1 MAIRDYDRL
10 FIGGDWVAPEGT
22 DTIGIISPVS
32 EEVIARVPDG
42 TEADVDKAV
51 AAARIAFDRGP
62 WPRMAPA
69 ERGEI
74 LRQAAAQITAEMGDM
89 AEIITREMGAP
100 ITFSNLGQVFAPTMI
115 FNYYADLAGTFAFDE
130 VRDGLLN
137 PKVLVTKEPV
147 GVVGAIAP
155 WNVPLFIAAAKLAP
169 SLAAGCTVVYKP
181 APETPLDAFR
191 LAEIFEAC
199 GLPKGVLSVIP
210 AGREVSEHLVTHPG
224 VDKISFTGSGVGGKR
239 IGGLCGERLKR
250 CTLELGGKSAAIIL
264 DDADLATTIPTLLP
278 NAIMNNGQACIAQ
291 TRILAPR
298 ARYAEVVDAVVSGVS
313 AMKVGDPM
321 DPATEVGPVV
331 ADRQRTRI
339 EGYLDSG
346 REEGATVA
354 IGGGR
359 PSGSDFAKGWYVEPT
374 VFSNVDN
381 KMKIAQ
387 EEIFGPVLVVI
398 PYDGDDNAVEIAN
411 DSNYGLCGSVWT
423 NDNDRGL
430 GVARQ
435 VRTGTYMLNTFAP
448 IDFATPFGG
457 FKESGV
463 GREFGPEGL
472 GSFLEMK
479 SIGLPADYTPR
490 TGS

>member
-22 DTIGIISPVS
+22 DTIGIVSPAS

-42 TEADVDKAV
+42 TEADIDKAV
-51 AAARIAFDRGP
+51 AAARTAFDHGP
-62 WPRMAPA
+62 WPRMTPA
-69 ERGEI
+69 ERAEI
-74 LRQAAAQITAEMGDM
+74 LRAVATQVTAEMGDM
-89 AEIITREMGAP
+89 AEIITREMGSP
-100 ITFSNLGQVFAPTMI
+100 ISFSGMGQVLAPTMI
-115 FNYYADLAGTFAFDE
+115 FNYYADLATSYAFDE
-130 VRDGLLN
+130 VRAGLLN
-137 PKVLVTKEPV
+137 PQVLVTKEPV

-169 SLAAGCTVVYKP
+169 SLAAGCTVVFKP

-191 LAEIFEAC
+191 LAEIFTEA
-199 GLPKGVLSVIP
+199 GLPRGVLSVVP

-278 NAIMNNGQACIAQ
+278 NSIMNNGQACIAQ

-298 ARYAEVVDAVVSGVS
+298 ARYAEVVDAVVSGV
-313 AMKVGDPM
+313 AALQVGDPM

-331 ADRQRTRI
+331 AERQRSRI

-354 IGGGR
+354 LGGGR
-359 PSGSDFAKGWYVEPT
+359 PSGSAFSKGWYVEPT
-374 VFSNVDN
+374 VFSDVDN
-381 KMKIAQ
+381 KMRIAQ

-411 DSNYGLCGSVWT
+411 DSSYGLCGSVWT
-423 NDNDRGL
+423 ADNDRGL

-435 VRTGTYMLNTFAP
+435 VRTGTYMLNAFAP
-448 IDFATPFGG
+448 IDFSTPFGG

-472 GSFLEMK
+472 ASFLEMK
-479 SIGLPADYTPR
+479 SIALPAGYTPEV
-490 TGS
+490 

>member
-331 ADRQRTRI
+331 AERQRTRI

-359 PSGSDFAKGWYVEPT
+359 PNGSDFAKGWYVEPT
-374 VFSNVDN
+374 VFSDVDN

-479 SIGLPADYTPR
+479 SIGLPAGYTPR

>member
-22 DTIGIISPVS
+22 EVIEVISPS
-32 EEVIARVPDG
+32 TEEVVGRVPDG
-42 TEADVDKAV
+42 TEADIDKAV
-51 AAARIAFDRGP
+51 AAARTAFDRGP
-62 WPRMAPA
+62 WPRMSPLERA
-69 ERGEI
+69 EV
-74 LRQAAAQITAEMGDM
+74 LSKAAAQITAELDDL
-89 AEIITREMGAP
+89 AAVITGEMGSP
-100 ITFSNLGQVFAPTMI
+100 IGFATMAQVLAPTMI
-115 FNYYADLAGTFAFDE
+115 FSYYAELAKTFAFDE
-130 VRDGLLN
+130 VRSGMLN
-137 PKVLVTKEPV
+137 PQMLVTKEPV

-169 SLAAGCTVVYKP
+169 ALLAGCAVVYKP
-181 APETPLDAFR
+181 APETPFDAFR
-191 LAEIFEAC
+191 LAEILAEA
-199 GLPKGVLSVIP
+199 GLPKGVLSVVP
-210 AGREVSEHLVTHPG
+210 AGRAVSEHLVTHPG

-264 DDADLATTIPTLLP
+264 DDADLATTMPALLP

-298 ARYAEVVDAVVSGVS
+298 SRYDEVVDAVVAGVA
-313 AMKVGDPM
+313 AMPVGDPM
-321 DPATEVGPVV
+321 DPVTEVGPVV
-331 ADRQRTRI
+331 AERQRARI

-359 PSGSDFAKGWYVEPT
+359 PKGLDKGWYVEPT
-374 VFSNVDN
+374 VFTNVDN
-381 KMKIAQ
+381 KMRIAQ

-398 PYDGDDNAVEIAN
+398 PYDGDAQAVEIAN

-423 NDNDRGL
+423 GDNDRGL

-435 VRTGTYMLNTFAP
+435 VRTGTYMLNTPVP

-457 FKESGV
+457 FKESGL

-472 GSFLEMK
+472 DTFLEKK
-479 SIGLPADYTPR
+479 SIALPAGYTPA
-490 TGS
+490 G

>member
-22 DTIGIISPVS
+22 EVIEVISPS
-32 EEVIARVPDG
+32 TEEVVGRVPDG
-42 TEADVDKAV
+42 TEADIDKAV
-51 AAARIAFDRGP
+51 AAARTAFDRGP
-62 WPRMAPA
+62 WPRMSPLERA
-69 ERGEI
+69 EV
-74 LRQAAAQITAEMGDM
+74 LSKAAAQITAELDDL
-89 AEIITREMGAP
+89 AAVITGEMGSP
-100 ITFSNLGQVFAPTMI
+100 IGFATMAQVLAPTMI
-115 FNYYADLAGTFAFDE
+115 FSYYAELAKTFAFDE
-130 VRDGLLN
+130 VRSGMLN
-137 PKVLVTKEPV
+137 PQMLVTKEPV

-169 SLAAGCTVVYKP
+169 ALLAGCAVVYKP
-181 APETPLDAFR
+181 APETPFDAFR
-191 LAEIFEAC
+191 LAEILAEA
-199 GLPKGVLSVIP
+199 GLPKGVLSVVP
-210 AGREVSEHLVTHPG
+210 AGRAVSEHLVTHPG

-264 DDADLATTIPTLLP
+264 DDADLVTTMPALLP

-298 ARYAEVVDAVVSGVS
+298 SRYDEVVDAVVAGVA
-313 AMKVGDPM
+313 AMPVGDPM
-321 DPATEVGPVV
+321 DPVTEVGPVV
-331 ADRQRTRI
+331 AERQRARI

-359 PSGSDFAKGWYVEPT
+359 PKGLDKGWYVEPT
-374 VFSNVDN
+374 VFTNVDN
-381 KMKIAQ
+381 KMRIAQ

-398 PYDGDDNAVEIAN
+398 PYDGDAQAVEIAN

-423 NDNDRGL
+423 GDNDRGL

-435 VRTGTYMLNTFAP
+435 VRTGTYMLNTPVP

-457 FKESGV
+457 FKESGL

-472 GSFLEMK
+472 DTFLEKK
-479 SIGLPADYTPR
+479 SIALPAGYTPA
-490 TGS
+490 G

>member
-359 PSGSDFAKGWYVEPT
+359 PSGRDFAKGWYVEPT
-374 VFSNVDN
+374 VFSDVDN

>member
-10 FIGGDWVAPEGT
+10 FIGGDWIASEGT
-22 DTIGIISPVS
+22 ETIGVVSPS
-32 EEVIARVPDG
+32 TEEVIARVPDG
-42 TEADVDKAV
+42 TEADIDKAV
-51 AAARIAFDRGP
+51 AAARAAFDRGP
-62 WPRMAPA
+62 WPRMTPS
-69 ERGEI
+69 ERGAI
-74 LRQAAAQITAEMGDM
+74 LTKVAAQITAEMGDL
-89 AEIITREMGAP
+89 AEIITKEMGSP
-100 ITFSNLGQVFAPTMI
+100 ISFAAMGQVLAPSMV
-115 FNYYADLAGTFAFDE
+115 FGYYADMASTFAFDE
-130 VRDGLLN
+130 VRSGLLN
-137 PKVLVTKEPV
+137 PSVLVTKEPV

-169 SLAAGCTVVYKP
+169 SLLAGCTVVFKP

-191 LAEIFEAC
+191 LAEIFTDC
-199 GLPKGVLSVIP
+199 GLPKGVLSVVP
-210 AGREVSEHLVTHPG
+210 AGREVSEHLVTHTG

-264 DDADLATTIPTLLP
+264 DDADLSTTIPALLP
-278 NAIMNNGQACIAQ
+278 NALMNNGQACIAQ

-298 ARYAEVVDAVVSGVS
+298 ASYDEVVDALVGGVA
-313 AMKVGDPM
+313 AMAVGDPM

-331 ADRQRTRI
+331 AERQRARI

-354 IGGGR
+354 LGGGR
-359 PSGSDFAKGWYVEPT
+359 PSGSAFDKGWYVEPT
-374 VFSNVDN
+374 VFSHVDN

-398 PYDGDDNAVEIAN
+398 PYDGDEQAVEIAN
-411 DSNYGLCGSVWT
+411 DSSYGLCGSVWT
-423 NDNDRGL
+423 GDNDRGL
-430 GVARQ
+430 GIARQ
-435 VRTGTYMLNTFAP
+435 VRTGTYMLNATSP

-457 FKESGV
+457 YKESGV

-472 GSFLEMK
+472 ETFLEKK
-479 SIGLPADYTPR
+479 SIALPAGYTP
-490 TGS
+490 G

>member
-22 DTIGIISPVS
+22 DTIGVVSPVS

-42 TEADVDKAV
+42 TEADIDKAV
-51 AAARIAFDRGP
+51 AAARQAFDRGP
-62 WPRMAPA
+62 WPRMSPA
-69 ERGEI
+69 ERAEI
-74 LRQAAAQITAEMGDM
+74 LAKVGAQVAAEMGDM
-89 AEIITREMGAP
+89 AEIITREMGSP
-100 ITFSNLGQVFAPTMI
+100 ITFSGMGQVMAPMMI
-115 FNYYADLAGTFAFDE
+115 FNYYAELATSYAFDE
-130 VRDGLLN
+130 VRDGILN

-191 LAEIFEAC
+191 LAEIFAEA
-199 GLPKGVLSVIP
+199 GLPKGVLSVVP
-210 AGREVSEHLVTHPG
+210 AGREVSEHLVTHEG

-298 ARYAEVVDAVVSGVS
+298 ARYDEVVEAVVAGVS

-331 ADRQRTRI
+331 ADRQRARI

-354 IGGGR
+354 TGGGR
-359 PSGSDFAKGWYVEPT
+359 PKGADFAKGWYVEPT

-381 KMKIAQ
+381 KMRIAQ

-398 PYDGDDNAVEIAN
+398 PYDGDEQAVSIAN

-423 NDNDRGL
+423 SDNDRGL

-435 VRTGTYMLNTFAP
+435 VRTGTYMLNAPVP

-457 FKESGV
+457 FKESGL

-472 GSFLEMK
+472 ESFLEMK
-479 SIGLPADYTPR
+479 SIALPAGYTP
-490 TGS
+490 GA